1 MKEIIIHHLQIM
13 FTTWILTI
21 LIILCMHLAG
31 FDFNKDAKVDC
42 TEIVK

>member
-1 MKEIIIHHLQIM
+1 MKEIIIKYIV
-13 FTTWILTI
+13 IGIITI